1 MSEGFRETD
10 LYPPIKAFLEGQGYD
25 VKAEIGACDVV
36 ACRGAEP
43 PVIVELKTR
52 FTLDLVLQA
61 TDRQRLSDQVYVAV
75 PLGPPG
81 AAMRGRRAARLK
93 RLCRQLGL
101 GLIVVDGTAV
111 EVRCDPA
118 PYRPKPQP
126 KRRHRLLREHA
137 ERVGD
142 PNVGGT
148 SRRTIMTVYRQQA
161 IQCLHYVAATPGA
174 APRAVRDATGVARA
188 ATILQHNH
196 YGWFERR
203 ARASYILSPK
213 GQAAL
218 EQCQPA
224 KKGPHSTRPQLASRE
239 NASSTA

>member
-1 MSEGFRETD
+1 MSDPLREAD
-10 LYPPIKAFLEGQGYD
+10 LYPPIKSFLEGQGYD
-25 VKAEIGACDVV
+25 VKGEVGACDVV
-36 ACRGAEP
+36 ACRGDEP

-75 PLGPPG
+75 PLGPTG
-81 AAMRGRRAARLK
+81 GVMRSRKANRLK

-101 GLIVVDGTAV
+101 GLIVVDGAAV

-148 SRRTIMTVYRQQA
+148 NRRTVMTVYRQQA
-161 IQCLHYVAATPGA
+161 VQCLHFLAA
-174 APRAVRDATGVARA
+174 APGSPPRLVRDTTGVDRA
-188 ATILQHNH
+188 ATILQSNH

-203 ARASYILSPK
+203 ARASYVLSPK
-213 GQAAL
+213 GEQALAAHPIAPP
-218 EQCQPA
+218 PA
-224 KKGPHSTRPQLASRE
+224 PAPRPPTRATDPR
-239 NASSTA
+239 